1 MTENPFE
8 SPVMQNDEEHR
19 GNPLKIPA
27 ICLGILSTALLFVLL
42 LNLPQ
47 TIKSMIS
54 IDITTP
60 EGQGELF
67 GILCVPVIYFAI
79 AIEVIRGSVGMLKF
93 NRYDKARAAA
103 IVAMIPVCSPFI
115 VLGIPFGIWA
125 FVLLRKPEIKARFQD
140 TTHRTAGVS

>member
-8 SPVMQNDEEHR
+8 SPVMQNDEEPR
-19 GNPLKIPA
+19 SNPLKIPA

-42 LNLPQ
+42 LSIPR
-47 TIKSMIS
+47 TIMSMIT
-54 IDITTP
+54 IDITTS

-67 GILCVPVIYFAI
+67 GILTVPVVYLAI
-79 AIEVIRGSVGMLKF
+79 AIEVMRGSIGMLKF

-125 FVLLRKPEIKARFQD
+125 FMLLRKPEIKARFQD
-140 TTHRTAGVS
+140 ATPRTAGDS